1 MTGLFWLDW
10 ASLALSLT
18 NTILLIWLGTTV
30 LINVEERSWGGWL
43 AAAGLY
49 LGGIFF
55 VSHTA
60 ILGYGLSVVSVGTAL
75 WWVVGLIA
83 VTVLPLLW
91 YVMMLWY
98 SGFWE

>member
-10 ASLALSLT
+10 ATLALSLT

-55 VSHTA
+55 ISHTA
-60 ILGYGLSVVSVGTAL
+60 ILGYGLNVISVGTNL
-75 WWVVGLIA
+75 WCC
-83 VTVLPLLW
+83 LL
-91 YVMMLWY
+91 YT
-98 SGFWE
+98 SDAADE